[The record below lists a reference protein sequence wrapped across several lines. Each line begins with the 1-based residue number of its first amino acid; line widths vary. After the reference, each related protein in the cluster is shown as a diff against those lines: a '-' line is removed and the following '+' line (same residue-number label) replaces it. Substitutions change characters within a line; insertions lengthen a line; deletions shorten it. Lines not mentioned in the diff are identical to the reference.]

1 MPEGDRDLIFICYSR
16 ADNKNPDFR
25 RLLERQIQAVN
36 LSQGGRLK
44 LHSFADTQIKP
55 GSCWPEEIRTAL
67 ARTRVAVILEGPGLM
82 ASEFVQTNELPSFLN
97 AVRGG
102 VGVTICRIP
111 VRHVGQYQVPDE
123 LKAFQAAWPL
133 ERPLA
138 SLTGPQRDAAMAT
151 IVDKLV
157 EAYLS

>member
-1 MPEGDRDLIFICYSR
+1 MPKDDRDLIFICYSR
-16 ADNKNPDFR
+16 ADNENPDFR

-36 LSQGGRLK
+36 LAQSGRLK
-44 LHSFADTQIKP
+44 LRSFADTQIKP
-55 GSCWPEEIRTAL
+55 GVRWLEEIRTAL
-67 ARTRVAVILEGPGLM
+67 ARTRVAAILEGPGLM
-82 ASEFVQTNELPSFLN
+82 ASEFVQRNELPTFLK
-97 AVRGG
+97 AVQGG
-102 VGVTICRIP
+102 AGVTIFRIP
-111 VRHVGQYQVPDE
+111 VRHVSQYQVPDE

-133 ERPLA
+133 DRPLA